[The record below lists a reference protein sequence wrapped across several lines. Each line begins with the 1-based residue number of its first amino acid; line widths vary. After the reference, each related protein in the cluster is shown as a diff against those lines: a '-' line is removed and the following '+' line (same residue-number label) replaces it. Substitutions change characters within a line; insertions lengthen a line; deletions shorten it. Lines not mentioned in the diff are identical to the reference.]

1 MKYIYRKPKN
11 VEHLFELLGDTKT
24 NWDIAIPGKLN
35 ESTKYFNMYA
45 PIILIYD
52 NHNKL
57 IGAAHNKSVGGP
69 RVIGLNDQDIT
80 EKFNK
85 SHLSEIDTAIKQI
98 ELF

>member
-1 MKYIYRKPKN
+1 MKYVYRKPKN

-24 NWDIAIPGKLN
+24 NWDIATPGKLN

-45 PIILIYD
+45 PIVLIYD

-57 IGAAHNKSVGGP
+57 IGAAHNKLINP
-69 RVIGLNDQDIT
+69 RVIDTNDRDIT
-80 EKFNK
+80 NNFSK
-85 SHLSEIDTAIKQI
+85 SQLSEIDTAIKQI